1 MAHIDAGKT
10 TTTERILFY
19 TGKTYKIGEVHEGT
33 AVMDWMEQE
42 QERGITITSAATT
55 CHWRDHRINIIDTPG
70 HVDFTVEVERSLRVL
85 DGACAV
91 FDAVS
96 GVEPQSETVWR
107 QADKYR
113 VPRICFINKMD
124 RVGADFKETLAQ
136 IETKL
141 QGNPVA
147 IQLPIGAEDKFIG
160 VVDLVGMK
168 AITYTDETMGADYI
182 VGEIPAD
189 MLEEAKAYREKL
201 IEKVSE
207 ADDKLLEKYL
217 SGEEITEAEIKAAL
231 RKRTIESVR
240 KEEAPFVP
248 VICGTAFK
256 NKGVQPLLDAV
267 VDYLPSPLDI
277 PAVEGSDLA
286 VEARR
291 RHRRAQAD
299 DKQPFAALAFKI
311 MTDPFVGQLTF
322 FRVYS
327 GTLATGTS
335 VFNST
340 KGKSERIGRLL
351 QMHANK
357 REEIKEVY
365 AGDIAAAV
373 GLRSVTTGDTLCDEK
388 KPVLLESMEF
398 PEPVIS
404 LAIEPKTKADQ
415 EKLGQGMAKLMA
427 EDPTF
432 RVNTD
437 EQTGQV
443 VIRGMGELH
452 LEIIVDRL
460 KREFGVEASVGKP
473 QVAYKETLTA
483 PAEGD
488 GRFVR
493 QTGGRGQY
501 GHAKIRPDSAAA
513 RAPAISSKTT
523 LSAVR
528 CRANTSSRSIRAFRK
543 RSPAASSPAIR
554 STTSGSSSTTGRIHE
569 VDSSEMA
576 FKIAGS
582 MAFQDAAKKA
592 RPVLMEPIMR
602 VEVVVPKDYIGDV
615 MGDLAS
621 RRGRIQSQEDRG
633 GTQIISARVPLSEMF
648 GYATDMRS
656 RTQGRA
662 TYSMHFDRY
671 EQAPSTRERR
681 SHRTSAGNEIGPASR
696 GRTAVGGGT
705 ADAAGAKM
713 LGDKIRIRLKAYDA
727 RVLDQS
733 TGEIVETAKRTGA
746 RLAGPIPLPTE
757 INKWTVLRSPH
768 VDKKSREQFE
778 VRTHKRLIDIFE
790 PTPQTVDAL
799 MKLDLPAGVDVEIKA
814 FGKDHK

>member
-19 TGKTYKIGEVHEGT
+19 TGITYKIGEVHEGT

-55 CHWRDHRINIIDTPG
+55 CFWRDIRINIIDTPG
-70 HVDFTVEVERSLRVL
+70 HVDFTAEVERSLRVL

-113 VPRICFINKMD
+113 VPRICFVNKMD
-124 RVGADFKETLAQ
+124 RIGADFKRTLEQ

-141 QGNPVA
+141 GGNPVA

-160 VVDLVGMK
+160 VVDLLKMK
-168 AITYTDETMGADYI
+168 AITYKDETMGADYI
-182 VGEIPAD
+182 VSEIPAD
-189 MLEEAKAYREKL
+189 MLAEAQAYREKL

-207 ADDKLLEKYL
+207 VDDKLLEKYL
-217 SGEEITEAEIKAAL
+217 GGEEIGEGEIKAAL
-231 RKRTIESVR
+231 RKRVIESVR
-240 KEEAPFVP
+240 NEDTAFVV
-248 VICGTAFK
+248 VICGSAFK
-256 NKGVQPLLDAV
+256 NKGVQPMLDAV
-267 VDYLPSPLDI
+267 VDYLPSPIDI
-277 PAVEGSDLA
+277 PSVQGSDPDK
-286 VEARR
+286 
-291 RHRRAQAD
+291 AD
-299 DKQPFAALAFKI
+299 AAPIERPASDDAPFSALAFKL

-322 FRVYS
+322 IRVYS
-327 GTLATGTS
+327 GVLTS
-335 VFNST
+335 GSSVYNST
-340 KGKSERIGRLL
+340 KQRTERVGRLL
-351 QMHANK
+351 KMHANK

-373 GLRSVTTGDTLCDEK
+373 GLKSVSTGDTLCDEK
-388 KPVLLESMEF
+388 QPVLLESMDF

-404 LAIEPKTKADQ
+404 LAIEPKTKGDQ
-415 EKLGQGMAKLMA
+415 ENLGNGLAKLMA

-432 RVNTD
+432 RVRTD

-443 VIRGMGELH
+443 VIAGMGELH

-473 QVAYKETLTA
+473 QVAYKETLTR
-483 PAEGD
+483 PAD
-488 GRFVR
+488 GEMKYAK

-501 GHAKIRPDSAAA
+501 GHCKIHLYPGEPGTGYLFENEIVGGTIPKEFIKPIDEGIKEALTRGVLAGYPIDD
-513 RAPAISSKTT
+513 
-523 LSAVR
+523 VR
-528 CRANTSSRSIRAFRK
+528 IVLYD
-543 RSPAASSPAIR
+543 
-554 STTSGSSSTTGRIHE
+554 GSYHD

-592 RPVLMEPIMR
+592 KPVLLEPVMR
-602 VEVVVPKDYIGDV
+602 VEVVVPKDYMGDV

-633 GTQIISARVPLSEMF
+633 GTQIINARVPLSEMF
-648 GYATDMRS
+648 GYATDLRS

-671 EQAPSTRERR
+671 EQAPNNISEEVVAR
-681 SHRTSAGNEIGPASR
+681 IQ
-696 GRTAVGGGT
+696 GT
-705 ADAAGAKM
+705 K
-713 LGDKIRIRLKAYDA
+713 
-727 RVLDQS
+727 
-733 TGEIVETAKRTGA
+733 
-746 RLAGPIPLPTE
+746 
-757 INKWTVLRSPH
+757 
-768 VDKKSREQFE
+768 
-778 VRTHKRLIDIFE
+778 
-790 PTPQTVDAL
+790 
-799 MKLDLPAGVDVEIKA
+799 
-814 FGKDHK
+814 